1 MNKYILKEA
10 RTRLDLTVK
19 EMALKLNT
27 SQRTYE
33 GWEQGRTIPGIVEV
47 AVNLLESNSK
57 LAKIISS
64 LGLSHL
70 IYS

>member
-1 MNKYILKEA
+1 MNKYTLKQS

-19 EMALKLNT
+19 EMSLKLNT

-57 LAKIISS
+57 LVKIIDTV
-64 LGLSHL
+64 GLSHL